1 LILEDDEMNIS
12 SVEVAVIPASVDAGI
27 ESTVELKKPT
37 DHLSQE
43 AWYDIEYGCYMP
55 RTAQSLLSTR
65 IA

>member
-1 LILEDDEMNIS
+1 MNIS

-43 AWYDIEYGCYMP
+43 AWYDIEYGCYIP